1 MISLPHFSIKRPVCI
16 LLCVVSLVVFGL
28 SSVLNMPLESMP
40 AMEMP
45 ILLILT
51 NNSGATPSEIDTMVT
66 DVIENSLSNITEVSM
81 LYSTSSAGSSMVMIQ
96 FDYGVDL
103 DKKYSDVDSALSMS
117 RMMLPDGCDAP
128 MLMEINIQAMTNS
141 SIMTLDVQADADD
154 NIKAYVED
162 TVVPELEK
170 IKGVADVSVS
180 GGSRKYIQVLLDEN
194 KMTQYHLAM
203 SSISSAIAGAEY
215 NLSVGNLERG
225 DVAVSLLGKED
236 LDNYFDIENI
246 PLTLTSG
253 DVIHIRDVATVR
265 MLNEKASS
273 YNRTDGKETIS
284 LTISKN
290 QSANTVDICDD
301 VVKCVDKI
309 NAGNLGLELSVF
321 YNSGQEIKDTLK
333 DVALALVEG
342 MAIAMVVLWLFLGD
356 WRSSLIIGLSMPLS
370 VFAALILM
378 SVFGMSLNIVS
389 LAGLLIGIGM
399 LVDNS
404 IVVIDSCS
412 RAESELRSFED
423 NVIEGAN
430 LVTGAIVSS
439 TITSVVVF
447 LPIALMEGMA
457 GQMFHDIC
465 YTIVFS
471 LVASLVSAI
480 TLVPLLFVR
489 MRPRE
494 KKDSRI
500 QKAMRKLENGYV
512 RLMKFLLHKRKT
524 VVVSAVALLLLAIF
538 LFTQLDMELMS
549 DNSTDSLRLD
559 VSVRNG
565 LSLDATIDILEQIEN
580 IVKAEPDVKSYS
592 ISGGGGSGFAG
603 MMGSSA
609 GSVNVTLKEDASMS
623 TDEFVMHIRELTKEL
638 PNCQVTAEA
647 SRSIS
652 LTATDVQVNL
662 QGKDL
667 DELEQTAGEI
677 KDIMSAM
684 PEFDEV
690 SSSLSDG
697 SPQAEIIVDPIL
709 AGAVGLTPR
718 TALMSVNQTI
728 SGITAMKYTQDNT
741 EYDVKVEYEPDRYS
755 EMSDLYSLI
764 LNTPSGG
771 QVALTDIAEIRYS
784 VAPRSLSRQD
794 GQYLVT
800 LYGTPKIGL
809 NLSKLTTQVMDKVN
823 AEVIMPASVTFVEGS
838 DMQTMA
844 EEFEAIGKALLI
856 AVYLV
861 FVVMAVQFESMRFS
875 AIVMISVPFSFTGA
889 FLALFVSGC
898 TINMASLLGL
908 VMLSGIVVNN
918 AIVLID
924 YTNHLHREEGMRTDE
939 ALLSAGRSR
948 LRPILMT
955 TLTTVCG
962 LIPMAFGSSVEMMKS
977 LGFCVIGGLSFS
989 TLLTLILLPT
999 FYLIFDKDA
1008 RAERK
1013 MNRKAKKEQKHAGQK
1028 SGKKP
1033 GKLFRKKSKNS
1044 DETSVLID
1052 TTDEEAKPEED
1063 SVENSTLSDSTSAE
1077 SLQNENLDAEA
1088 PDDPPMGI

>member
-1 MISLPHFSIKRPVCI
+1 MLSLPRFSIKRPVCI
-16 LLCVVSLVVFGL
+16 LLCVVSLVVFGF

-51 NNSGATPSEIDTMVT
+51 NYQGATPSEIDSMVT
-66 DVIENSLSNITEVSM
+66 DVIESSLSNITEVSM

-117 RMMLPDGCDAP
+117 SMMLPDDCGTP
-128 MLMEINIQAMTNS
+128 LLMEINIQAMSNS
-141 SIMTLDVQADADD
+141 SIMMLDIQAGAND
-154 NIKAYVED
+154 NTKAYVED

-180 GGSRKYIQVLLDEN
+180 GGSRKYIQILLDEN
-194 KMTQYHLAM
+194 KMTQHRLAM
-203 SSISSAIAGAEY
+203 SAISTAIASAEY
-215 NLSVGNLERG
+215 NLTIGDLERG
-225 DVAVSLLGKED
+225 DVSVSLLGKED

-246 PLTLTSG
+246 PITLASG
-253 DVIHIRDVATVR
+253 DVIHIRDIATVR
-265 MLNEKASS
+265 MINEKSTS

-284 LTISKN
+284 LSISKN

-309 NAGNLGLELSVF
+309 NKSNLGLELSVF

-333 DVALALVEG
+333 GVALALVEG
-342 MAIAMVVLWLFLGD
+342 MVIAMVVLWLFLGD

-378 SVFGMSLNIVS
+378 SVFDMSLNIVS

-412 RAESELRSFED
+412 RAENELRSFED

-430 LVTGAIVSS
+430 LVTGAIISS
-439 TITSVVVF
+439 TITSIVVF

-465 YTIVFS
+465 YTILFS

-500 QKAMRKLENGYV
+500 QKGMRRLENGYV

-524 VVVSAVALLLLAIF
+524 VVISAVALLFLAIF

-549 DNSTDSLRLD
+549 DNSTDSLNLD

-565 LSLDATIDILEQIEN
+565 LSLDATIDILQDIED

-592 ISGGGGSGFAG
+592 ISGGGGSGLAG

-609 GSVNVTLKEDASMS
+609 GSVSITLKEDASMT
-623 TDEFVMHIRELTKEL
+623 TDEFVTHIRELTKNM
-638 PNCQVTAEA
+638 PNCQVTAQA
-647 SRSIS
+647 AMTIS
-652 LTATDVQVNL
+652 LASSSVQVNL
-662 QGKDL
+662 QGKKLED
-667 DELEQTAGEI
+667 LEQTADEI
-677 KDIMSAM
+677 KAIMASM
-684 PEFDEV
+684 PEFDDV

-697 SPQAEIIVDPIL
+697 SPQAEIVVDPIL
-709 AGAVGLTPR
+709 AGAVGLIPR
-718 TALMSVNQTI
+718 TALMSVNQTL

-741 EYDVKVEYEPDRYS
+741 EYDVRVEYDPERYS
-755 EMSDLYSLI
+755 DMSDLYSLI
-764 LNTPSGG
+764 LSTPTGG

-800 LYGTPKIGL
+800 LYGTPKVGL
-809 NLSKLTTQVMDKVN
+809 NVSKLTNQIMERVA
-823 AEVIMPASVTFVEGS
+823 AEVDMPSSVTFVEGS

-844 EEFEAIGKALLI
+844 EEFQAIGRALLI

-875 AIVMISVPFSFTGA
+875 GIVMISIPFSFTGA
-889 FLALFVSGC
+889 FIALFLSGS
-898 TINMASLLGL
+898 TINLASLLGL

-924 YTNHLHREEGMRTDE
+924 YTNHLHRDEGMPTDE
-939 ALLSAGRSR
+939 ALLNAGRSR

-962 LIPMAFGSSVEMMKS
+962 LLPMSFGSSVAMMKS

-1008 RAERK
+1008 RAIRK
-1013 MNRKAKKEQKHAGQK
+1013 QDKKAKKSEKKANRKARLK
-1028 SGKKP
+1028 
-1033 GKLFRKKSKNS
+1033 GKLNKEVENTLTEGIPA
-1044 DETSVLID
+1044 DEQPQISESADAPD
-1052 TTDEEAKPEED
+1052 TPEE
-1063 SVENSTLSDSTSAE
+1063 EN
-1077 SLQNENLDAEA
+1077 
-1088 PDDPPMGI
+1088 